1 LKLNRLLAL
10 GIIFLAAIACAV
22 FGLSL
27 PRISRVSGYVTTTI
41 PPVKIHSPSAAV
53 VVSLNAKNGALVEAR
68 SLIMLA
74 STERAQ
80 GRDFIETRQRA
91 ILNER
96 RSQFDFESAR
106 TSDTS
111 DAQAAALKARA
122 GAIGKELTTSDN
134 ELALLKSS
142 SEIAQRQHVLYQSLA
157 AQGFVS
163 SEGANAK
170 QLDAANTAARV
181 YALERAR
188 SVLERELA
196 VVQLELQ
203 TISQKTATQLSQYKR
218 DKLALMQELNES
230 EAKKI
235 EIVSPVRGVV
245 TQLQMQPGQVIR
257 PEIPIAVIVPADAQ
271 YELMLLVPSKSV
283 GFVMVGQE
291 VSVRYQAFPH
301 EHYGRHKGVVKEI
314 AQVALLPNEI
324 PSHMQ
329 AANEPLF
336 TVKVALPTAG
346 LSKNGAV
353 FSLSPGMLADADIQ
367 LDRLKIYQWLLQ
379 PLFRLGGRL

>member
-1 LKLNRLLAL
+1 
-10 GIIFLAAIACAV
+10 
-22 FGLSL
+22 
-27 PRISRVSGYVTTTI
+27 
-41 PPVKIHSPSAAV
+41 
-53 VVSLNAKNGALVEAR
+53 
-68 SLIMLA
+68 
-74 STERAQ
+74 
-80 GRDFIETRQRA
+80 
-91 ILNER
+91 
-96 RSQFDFESAR
+96 
-106 TSDTS
+106 
-111 DAQAAALKARA
+111 LKARA